1 MKENL
6 NSGYVAPVED
16 LAKILPRQYLSQF
29 ENIMSRTDLDC
40 FELRDTVE
48 AWLNLCQLNNDFTVP
63 IVSIFTPCT
72 EDTVDNIV
80 MEQGKVYVVFDEG
93 DLFTKTPTE
102 LMASL
107 IKKGVLPEETEW
119 SVWG

>member
-1 MKENL
+1 MKENI